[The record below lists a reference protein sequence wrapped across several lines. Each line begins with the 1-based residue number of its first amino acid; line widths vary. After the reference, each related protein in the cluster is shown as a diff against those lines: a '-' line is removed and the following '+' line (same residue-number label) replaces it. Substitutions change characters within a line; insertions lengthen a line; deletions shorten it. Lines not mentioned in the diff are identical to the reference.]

1 MRLQLMEASPGGA
14 NTFQVLFAAMRPSAS
29 QAQFLSK
36 RRREERS
43 LPATQNSTSPD
54 HSSKRTLT
62 TFLSSPNS
70 PSPLNL
76 HKKQSSLMT
85 HLDVL
90 SPRHHACCAASRAE
104 AVSSYGWHPAAAGT
118 GQTLERG
125 SSWWPP
131 STPSRWTFFDSW
143 RQRLKAETKRAPR
156 RTSSLSRCGP
166 TSSCL
171 LLTRSSDDF

>member
-1 MRLQLMEASPGGA
+1 MPILSRCCSPQCGPPPA
-14 NTFQVLFAAMRPSAS
+14 RPSFCRS
-29 QAQFLSK
+29 EGTKKDHFP
-36 RRREERS
+36 RRRILQVPILVQGE
-43 LPATQNSTSPD
+43 
-54 HSSKRTLT
+54 HSQHFCPHPTLRVR
-62 TFLSSPNS
+62 
-70 PSPLNL
+70 

-118 GQTLERG
+118 GQTLQRG

-131 STPSRWTFFDSW
+131 STPSRWRFFDSW
-143 RQRLKAETKRAPR
+143 RQRLKAETRRAPR